1 MQRFVLV
8 VEDERDLR
16 QRLCQLVAGTG
27 HAALGAADGQEALE
41 IIRARGQPCL
51 ILLDVAMPVMNGPAF
66 RAVQLQNPT
75 LQHIPVA
82 VMIDGDPRAPAAIS
96 GDVLLEKPLTGDDA
110 RTLLER
116 FCAHDEPE

>member
-8 VEDERDLR
+8 VEDEQDHR
-16 QRLCQLVAGTG
+16 QRLCQLVAEAG
-27 HAALGAADGQEALE
+27 HAAVGAADGQSALE

-51 ILLDVAMPVMNGPAF
+51 ILLDVAMPVMDGPAF
-66 RAVQLQNPT
+66 RAVQLQNPA

-82 VMIDGDPRAPAAIS
+82 VMTDGDPRSPSAIT
-96 GDVLLEKPLTGDDA
+96 GDVVLGKPLSEGDA

-116 FCAHDEPE
+116 FCAHDGPD